1 MTKEEIQALMSAIS
15 SNNIAYIKTLAETN
29 IDWIMSPFNKDK
41 SLVIHSAAYYGRL
54 EIVQFLIEKNRD
66 LLNITDIFGQ
76 SPLLLAARFGYE
88 DIVEYLAELG
98 ADLTLESHRL
108 GEAAQG
114 KSPIRWAT
122 ERGHHQVVEC
132 LMNHGVDVERQFGSS
147 QKHLVHIAAKNGHI
161 KIVKLLLAKN
171 SDWLNLQDTVGQTP
185 LLWAA
190 GVGM

>member
-88 DIVEYLAELG
+88 DIVEYLAELV
-98 ADLTLESHRL
+98 R
-108 GEAAQG
+108 
-114 KSPIRWAT
+114 I
-122 ERGHHQVVEC
+122 
-132 LMNHGVDVERQFGSS
+132 
-147 QKHLVHIAAKNGHI
+147 
-161 KIVKLLLAKN
+161 
-171 SDWLNLQDTVGQTP
+171 
-185 LLWAA
+185 
-190 GVGM
+190 